1 MFVESVD
8 NQTNCTK
15 ADIIK
20 SNTTTHN
27 STAPINSV
35 NRKFKLSKKLSKVTD
50 CIHLCLQYLNTDKKG
65 RKVQKSLASPV
76 GQ

>member
-15 ADIIK
+15 ADIIE
-20 SNTTTHN
+20 SNTTNHN

-35 NRKFKLSKKLSKVTD
+35 NRNFKLSKEVV
-50 CIHLCLQYLNTDKKG
+50 KG
-65 RKVQKSLASPV
+65 DGLHTSVFTIPKYR
-76 GQ
+76 

>member
-15 ADIIK
+15 ADIIE
-20 SNTTTHN
+20 SNTTTNN

-35 NRKFKLSKKLSKVTD
+35 NRNCNLIKDVVKGNRLHTIVFVVLKF
-50 CIHLCLQYLNTDKKG
+50 Q
-65 RKVQKSLASPV
+65 
-76 GQ
+76 